1 MYEKVIQFVLPDL
14 RAYRKRPAKMRA
26 LSFNAFMNDFV
37 FQLDESGIVYPHLFS
52 EPKFDLLEGLN
63 RIYIPFKLVSR
74 NDYRIISSANIYT
87 NFVQEES
94 IESMLS
100 TIRDTLDEEQIQ
112 NSKILWDDG
121 SFEYLDSFIY
131 DPESDIKHNIAI
143 LFIGEEVEVYIH
155 NYWYEE
161 RYYKIPLQLTSRMKV
176 PTFTEYYRLG
186 NTTIMLESVIS
197 KDCTPK
203 RSLFTHNNYGSDLKL
218 DEEIQTAVIRVYA
231 SDYII
236 CYKKEANNEI
246 LAFWLVTRIDGN
258 IAYLFLQ
265 RQLVNG
271 VWDSP
276 TVPEKF
282 LQLEQKLRYTVNL
295 IEEKF
300 GNLPFDSTLF

>member
-1 MYEKVIQFVLPDL
+1 MYEKIIQFVLPDL

-37 FQLDESGIVYPHLFS
+37 FELNQSSNILYPHLFS

-87 NFVQEES
+87 NFVKEES

-112 NSKILWDDG
+112 NSRILWDDG
-121 SFEYLDSFIY
+121 SFVYLESFVYDSK
-131 DPESDIKHNIAI
+131 SDMNHNIAI
-143 LFIGEEVEVYIH
+143 IIIGDEVEVYIH

-161 RYYKIPLQLTSRMKV
+161 RYYKISLQLTSGMKL

-186 NTTIMLESVIS
+186 NTIILESVIS
-197 KDCTPK
+197 KNCAPK
-203 RSLFTHNNYGSDLKL
+203 RSLFTYKNYGSDLKL
-218 DEEIQTAVIRVYA
+218 DEEIQTAVIKVYP

-236 CYKKEANNEI
+236 CYKKESNIEI
-246 LAFWLVTRIDGN
+246 LAFWLVTHIEGN
-258 IAYLFLQ
+258 IAHLFLQ
-265 RQLVNG
+265 RQLING

-276 TVPEKF
+276 IVPEKF
-282 LQLEQKLRYTVNL
+282 LHFEQRLRYTVNL

-300 GNLPFDSTLF
+300 GNLPFDFTLF